1 MKKDLVAAALSALVA
16 LALVPAAAAH
26 AEPSLSTVLAHTR
39 AADRALDRAVANF
52 NAHALAAGRSDFG
65 KNRRQIGHAV
75 AEKAKLINSATT
87 PAERRA
93 AAKAVVAV
101 AHQALTDERAL
112 AHVAR
117 ELRKGSDLQTRVLR
131 AAAKDTA
138 RSNALSVLTVLLG
151 SAPNGAQTG
160 LANAIARLTLDHAP
174 AATQLARNVTS
185 RVVGRVGKRI
195 SASALL
201 VDVRGRAHA
210 INVLQALQPE
220 LPEAA
225 QEGLAN
231 ALAAI
236 ANSLDNQANA
246 LAAVEA
252 HAPEALKDKIAA
264 AITAAHNAANDARS

>member
-1 MKKDLVAAALSALVA
+1 MKKYLVAAALSTLLAA
-16 LALVPAAAAH
+16 ALVPAAAAH
-26 AEPSLSTVLAHTR
+26 PKPSLSTVLAHTR

-52 NAHALAAGRSDFG
+52 NAHALDAGRSDFA

-75 AEKAKLINSATT
+75 AEKAKLIKSATT
-87 PAERRA
+87 RAERLA

-101 AHQALTDERAL
+101 ARQTLTDERAL
-112 AHVAR
+112 ARVAR
-117 ELRKGSDLQTRVLR
+117 ELRKGSHLQIAVLR

-138 RSNALSVLTVLLG
+138 RSKALSVLTSLLA

-160 LANAIARLTLDHAP
+160 LANAIARLTLEHAP
-174 AATQLARNVTS
+174 AASQLARNVTS
-185 RVVGRVGKRI
+185 RAVGRVAKRI

-201 VDVRGRAHA
+201 VDVRGRARA
-210 INVLQALQPE
+210 ISVLEALQAE

-236 ANSLDNQANA
+236 ANSLDNQASA

-252 HAPEALKDKIAA
+252 HAPAALKDKIAA
-264 AITAAHNAANDARS
+264 AITAAHDAADDARN